1 MIGGWNWKDE
11 DNNSS
16 ANSTVYKTT
25 ELQSVGGE
33 NGETKKSE
41 SVVSSLWKERLP
53 PPPRR
58 PPRSEEGRG
67 RELEEGSRA
76 SPLKRRGRGRKRNR
90 EGIVWSKRQSEE
102 SREKG

>member
-53 PPPRR
+53 PTPRR
-58 PPRSEEGRG
+58 PSIEKRGVKGRRRRRTAAVLARAPQQGEGG
-67 RELEEGSRA
+67 RDRI
-76 SPLKRRGRGRKRNR
+76 K
-90 EGIVWSKRQSEE
+90 
-102 SREKG
+102 

>member
-1 MIGGWNWKDE
+1 M
-11 DNNSS
+11 
-16 ANSTVYKTT
+16 ST
-25 ELQSVGGE
+25 LQFTVRKMTRVSGREGA
-33 NGETKKSE
+33 G

-67 RELEEGSRA
+67 MELEEGSRA